1 METLEQVKGFYKKK
15 NWNIFPFQQEA
26 TQFFLKG
33 YSGIVN
39 APTGSGK
46 TFSLLVPAILEAA
59 QHKQANG
66 LRIIWI
72 TPIRALA
79 KEILISCNTAITTLG
94 LEWTAASRSGDTKL
108 AEKKKQLLEPPNIL
122 ITTPET
128 MHVLLSTKG
137 YHKFFKGLHS
147 IIVDEWHELLG
158 SKRGVQMELALSRLR
173 GLHPSLRTWGI
184 SATIGNME
192 EALHVLLGNNA
203 SINKTIVRSKIKK
216 KIAVKT
222 IFPDTLE
229 TLPWA
234 GHIGLKLLDKLIPI
248 IHSSKTTLIFCN
260 TRAQTEIWY
269 QQLLDADP
277 SLAGIIA
284 VHHGSIS
291 RELRDWVEENLYTG
305 ALKAVVCTSSL
316 DLGVDFRPV
325 ETIVQVGSP
334 KGVARFLQRAG
345 RSGHQPMAE
354 STIYFLPTHSLELIE
369 AAALR
374 NAVEQGLVEERIPFI
389 RSFDVL
395 LQYLMTLAVS
405 EGFVPEI
412 IYEEIKQ
419 TFCFASITKEEWFA
433 LLDFLVY
440 GAQSLEAYDEY
451 AKVEIINGL
460 YKVTD
465 KRIAQ
470 RHKLSI
476 GTIVSDAMLQVKF
489 MRGKRIGVV
498 EEWFVTQIKPGD
510 HFWFAGRALEMVMV
524 KDMTLYV
531 RKSSRKSGKV
541 PSYMGGRM
549 PLSSQM
555 SKVLRE
561 EIYKYNG
568 KHPSSSEL
576 GFVSPMFELQKERSI
591 LPNKDELLIEYLQS
605 KEGYHLLIYPFEG
618 RNVHEGMAALIAKR
632 ISRTLPISFSLAM
645 NDYGFELLSEKQI
658 DIESIINKDLFSD
671 DNLIEDITQSIN
683 AVEMS
688 RRRFRDIA
696 RISGLIF
703 AGFPGKMKKDRHL
716 QSSSSLLFEVFKE
729 YEADNLLFMQTQEEV
744 RTFQLEE
751 ARMRDALSRI
761 KKQKLI
767 ITYPDK
773 ATPLAFPILVD
784 SLSRERLSSERIED
798 LVARM
803 KIDLLK

>member
-1 METLEQVKGFYKKK
+1 MTQQEQVNAFYKKMK
-15 NWNIFPFQQEA
+15 WEIFPFQTEA
-26 TQFFLKG
+26 AECFLNG

-46 TFSLLVPAILEAA
+46 TFSLLIPAMIQAA
-59 QHKQANG
+59 SQSKKSG
-66 LRIIWI
+66 LKIIWI

-79 KEILISCNTAITTLG
+79 KEILISCNKAIHTLA
-94 LEWTAASRSGDTKL
+94 LDWTAASRSGDTK
-108 AEKKKQLLEPPNIL
+108 ASEKKKQLLKPPDIL

-128 MHVLLSTKG
+128 MHVLFSTKA
-137 YHKFFKGLHS
+137 YHGFFEGLTT
-147 IIVDEWHELLG
+147 IIVDEWHELIG
-158 SKRGVQMELALSRLR
+158 SKRGVQMELAISRLR
-173 GLHPSLRTWGI
+173 GMFPKMSTWGI
-184 SATIGNME
+184 SATIGNMD
-192 EALHVLLGNNA
+192 EALEVLLGINNPTKQ
-203 SINKTIVRSKIKK
+203 IIIKSKIKK

-222 IFPDTLE
+222 IFPDELE

-234 GHIGLKLLDKLIPI
+234 GHIGIKLLEKVLPI
-248 IHSSKTTLIFCN
+248 IHSSKTSLIFCN
-260 TRAQTEIWY
+260 TRAMTEIWY

-291 RELRDWVEENLYTG
+291 RELRDWVEQNLYTG
-305 ALKAVVCTSSL
+305 TLKAVVCTSSL

-325 ETIVQVGSP
+325 ETIIQVGSP

-345 RSGHQPMAE
+345 RSGHQPDAL

-374 NAVEQGLVEERIPFI
+374 NAVDRGLVENRIPFI

-405 EGFVPEI
+405 EGFVPEV
-412 IYEEIKQ
+412 IYEEVKKTYCYNSMTQ
-419 TFCFASITKEEWFA
+419 EEWFQ
-433 LLDFLVY
+433 LLNFLVY

-451 AKVEIINGL
+451 AKVEVINGL

-465 KRIAQ
+465 KRVAQ

-489 MRGKRIGVV
+489 MSGRRIGVV
-498 EEWFVTQIKPGD
+498 EEWFVGQIKPGD
-510 HFWFAGRALEMVMV
+510 HFWFAGRALEMVMI

-561 EIYKYNG
+561 EIYKYDAHTKKND
-568 KHPSSSEL
+568 EL
-576 GFVSPMFELQKERSI
+576 DFVRPMFELQKERSI
-591 LPNKDELLIEYLQS
+591 LPKEDELLIEYLES
-605 KEGYHLLIYPFEG
+605 KEGFHLLIYPFEG

-632 ISRTLPISFSLAM
+632 ISRQLPISFSLAM

-658 DIESIINKDLFSD
+658 DVENIINKSLFSD
-671 DNLIEDITQSIN
+671 DQLIEDITQSMN

-688 RRRFRDIA
+688 RRKFRDIA
-696 RISGLIF
+696 RISGLVF

-716 QSSSSLLFEVFKE
+716 QSSSSLLYEVFKE
-729 YEADNLLFMQTQEEV
+729 YESDNLLFLQTAEEV

-751 ARMRDALSRI
+751 ARMREALTRI
-761 KKQKLI
+761 KDQKLV
-767 ITYPDK
+767 ITFPEK

-784 SLSRERLSSERIED
+784 SLSREKLSSEKIED

>member
-1 METLEQVKGFYKKK
+1 MHKNQLAEFYKLHG
-15 NWNIFPFQQEA
+15 WNMFPFQTEA
-26 TQFFLKG
+26 AHYFFEG

-46 TFSLLVPAILEAA
+46 TFSLLIPALLKASQIKKA
-59 QHKQANG
+59 G
-66 LRIIWI
+66 LKIIWI

-79 KEILISCNTAITTLG
+79 KEILISCNRAIQSLK
-94 LEWTAASRSGDTKL
+94 LDWTVASRSGDTSSST
-108 AEKKKQLLEPPNIL
+108 KKKQLQSPPDIL

-128 MHVLLSTKG
+128 MHVLFSTKG
-137 YHKFFKGLHS
+137 YHLFFS
-147 IIVDEWHELLG
+147 QVQTVIVDEWHELMG
-158 SKRGVQMELALSRLR
+158 SKRGVQMELALSRLK
-173 GLHPSLRTWGI
+173 GMHNKLKVWGI

-192 EALHVLLGNNA
+192 EAAQVLLGTP
-203 SINKTIVRSKIKK
+203 IPKKTKIVKSKLKK
-216 KIAVKT
+216 KIEVKT
-222 IFPDTLE
+222 IFPDELE

-234 GHIGLKLLDKLIPI
+234 GHIGIRLLDKIIPI
-248 IHSSKTTLIFCN
+248 IHESSTTLIFCN

-269 QQLLDADP
+269 QNLLEADP

-291 RELRDWVEENLYTG
+291 KELRDWVEDNLYTG

-325 ETIVQVGSP
+325 ETIIQVGSP

-345 RSGHQPMAE
+345 RSGHQPDAT

-374 NAVEQGLVEERIPFI
+374 NAVQAGMVEDRIPFI

-405 EGFVPEI
+405 EGFVPEVI
-412 IYEEIKQ
+412 FEELKK
-419 TFCFASITKEEWFA
+419 TYCYASMEKEEWFH
-433 LLDFLVY
+433 LLNFLVH

-451 AKVEIINGL
+451 AKLDIINGL

-476 GTIVSDAMLQVKF
+476 GTIISDAMLSVRY
-489 MRGKRIGVV
+489 MNGKRIGVV
-498 EEWFVTQIKPGD
+498 EEWFVSQIQVGD
-510 HFWFAGRALEMVMV
+510 HFWFAGRALELVV
-524 KDMTLYV
+524 IKEMTVFV
-531 RKSSRKSGKV
+531 RKSTKKTRKI

-555 SKVLRE
+555 SKVLRD
-561 EIYKYNG
+561 EIYKYG
-568 KHPSSSEL
+568 THSAEDQEL
-576 GFVSPMFELQKERSI
+576 QFVSPMFELQKERSI
-591 LPNKDELLIEYLQS
+591 LPNENEFLIEYFES
-605 KEGYHLLIYPFEG
+605 KEGFHLLFYPFEG

-632 ISRTLPISFSLAM
+632 ISRNIPISFSIAM
-645 NDYGFELLSEKQI
+645 NDYGFELLSEKRI
-658 DIESIINKDLFSD
+658 NVESIVTQELFSEKQ
-671 DNLIEDITQSIN
+671 LFEDITQSLN

-716 QSSSSLLFEVFKE
+716 QSSSQLLFEVFKE
-729 YEADNLLFMQTQEEV
+729 YESDNLLFLQTNEEV

-751 ARMRDALSRI
+751 ARLRSALQRI
-761 KKQKLI
+761 QSQKLVI
-767 ITYPDK
+767 CYPEQ

-784 SLSRERLSSERIED
+784 SLSRERLSSEKIED
-798 LVARM
+798 LVERM
-803 KIDLLK
+803 KVDLLD